1 VSWTPVWV
9 ILAIAAAFVVL
20 AVGLAVLERG
30 EDPAEDERAARR
42 DREEGDE
49 P

>member
-1 VSWTPVWV
+1 VSWTPVWI

-30 EDPAEDERAARR
+30 DDPAEDGQEAR
-42 DREEGDE
+42 REEGDE